1 VRRLVPAAALLLA
14 SCATTQ
20 PRSETAQPLPTA
32 FYAAPAEGLAPADW
46 WQRRLADPALARL
59 VAAALATAPDL
70 EAAVARVEQARA
82 GLRGTEAERMPL
94 LSGSSSVAYNR
105 TSVNDFGFDG
115 GEAGAPGGPQID
127 RDRVLGR
134 AGLEGSWDA
143 DLFGRLRADS
153 RAARARLDAAGFDAA
168 AVRLTLVTDVARNFV
183 AARAAAAR
191 EGIARD
197 NVARAQ
203 DIVSVT
209 RARTRAGLVAGID
222 VTRADSLVAEAAAA
236 VPPVQAERRA
246 RVAALAALTGLA
258 PAEIAGL
265 VLASPQVPRIETP
278 AAGLP
283 SDLLLRRPDIA
294 AAFARVAAADADTA
308 SALAARYP
316 RLSITSTLGLVAAA
330 LGDIF
335 SLDALTGSIGPGL
348 AGPLVDFG
356 RNRARADQA
365 RARGREAVAGW
376 RGAVLR
382 AFGEAEAGLAAVE
395 ARERQR
401 LALERQLAAQRETAA
416 IARVQYRSGLTDF
429 LGVLD
434 AERAVNRTRDGIA
447 AAEAEAADA
456 RIALFR
462 AIGGDTGP
470 AAAPGRP

>member
-1 VRRLVPAAALLLA
+1 MKRLAPAAALLLA
-14 SCATTQ
+14 ACATTQ
-20 PRSETAQPLPTA
+20 PRSEPAQPLSTA

-59 VAAALATAPDL
+59 VAAALANAPDL
-70 EAAVARVEQARA
+70 EAALARVEQARA

-94 LSGSSSVAYNR
+94 LGGSASVTYNR
-105 TSVNDFGFDG
+105 SSANEFGFG
-115 GEAGAPGGPQID
+115 GGGAPGGPQID
-127 RDRVLGR
+127 RERVLTR
-134 AGLEGSWDA
+134 AGVEGSWDA
-143 DLFGRLRADS
+143 DLFGRLRADT

-191 EGIARD
+191 ERIARD

-203 DIVSVT
+203 DIVAVT
-209 RARTRAGLVAGID
+209 RAKTRSGLVAGID
-222 VTRADSLVAEAAAA
+222 VTRAEGLLAEAAAIL
-236 VPPVQAERRA
+236 PPIQAEQGA
-246 RVAALAALTGLA
+246 RIAALAALTGLA
-258 PAEIAGL
+258 PGEIAGL
-265 VLASPQVPRIETP
+265 VLASPDVPRIETP
-278 AAGLP
+278 AAGVP

-294 AAFARVAAADADTA
+294 AALARVAAADADTA
-308 SALAARYP
+308 SAIAARYP
-316 RLSITSTLGLVAAA
+316 RLSITATLGLVAAA

-335 SLDALTGSIGPGL
+335 SLDALTASAGPGL
-348 AGPLVDFG
+348 AGPLLDFG

-365 RARGREAVAGW
+365 RARAREAVAGW
-376 RGAVLR
+376 RGTVLR
-382 AFGEAEAGLAAVE
+382 AFGEAETSLAAVE

-401 LALERQLAAQRETAA
+401 IALERQLAAQRETAA

-434 AERAVNRTRDGIA
+434 AERAVNRTRDQIA

-462 AIGGDTGP
+462 AIGGDAGP
-470 AAAPGRP
+470 SRPAR